1 MLASLLILTAAPTSA
16 AFADLDA
23 IDRQVALFTG
33 AAVGEPGGAA
43 TAVDRRLRLQ
53 PCRTGTALS
62 WRTPAHDSVVVQC
75 GDPGGW
81 RVFVPVRNAGQGQ
94 AGEIAVTR
102 GDAVEIAVTRGDAVA
117 IAVTGEGFTVSQP
130 GEALE
135 SGPVGGWI
143 KVRSA
148 AAPSGSRND
157 TMRARIE
164 RPGLVSLPLP

>member
-1 MLASLLILTAAPTSA
+1 MLAGLLILVAAQTSA

-33 AAVGEPGGAA
+33 AAAGEPGGAA

-81 RVFVPVRNAGQGQ
+81 RVFVPVRNGGQGLG
-94 AGEIAVTR
+94 GET
-102 GDAVEIAVTRGDAVA
+102 AVTRGDAVA
-117 IAVTGEGFTVSQP
+117 IAVTGDGFTVSQP

-143 KVRSA
+143 KVRPA
-148 AAPSGSRND
+148 GAGPGIRGE